1 MSPRIKRAADDGCR
15 GLSAAQSFSFRIA
28 PECDSGDHYR
38 KLTWEGYM
46 ARYLLI
52 ESRDPFDSNDTR
64 FCGDLARQLAAA
76 KNEVTLF
83 LVQNGVLPVRPGPR
97 SADLTSLAGAGV
109 RVLADSFSLKE
120 RGIDEN
126 RLAPGVAAAPLDVVL
141 DALAEGAK
149 VIWH

>member
-1 MSPRIKRAADDGCR
+1 MP
-15 GLSAAQSFSFRIA
+15 
-28 PECDSGDHYR
+28 
-38 KLTWEGYM
+38 
-46 ARYLLI
+46 RYLLI

-64 FCGDLARQLAAA
+64 FCCDLAQQLAAA
-76 KNEVTLF
+76 KNEVILF
-83 LVQNGVLPVRPGPR
+83 LVQNGVLPVRPGAR
-97 SADLTSLAGAGV
+97 SGDLTTLAGV

-126 RLAPGVAAAPLDVVL
+126 RLASGVAAAPLDVVL

>member
-1 MSPRIKRAADDGCR
+1 MP
-15 GLSAAQSFSFRIA
+15 
-28 PECDSGDHYR
+28 
-38 KLTWEGYM
+38 
-46 ARYLLI
+46 RYLLI

-64 FCGDLARQLAAA
+64 FCCDLARQLAAA

-83 LVQNGVLPVRPGPR
+83 LVQNGVLPVRPGTP
-97 SADLTSLAGAGV
+97 SGDLSRLVGTGV

-120 RGIDEN
+120 RGIDET
-126 RLAPGVAAAPLDVVL
+126 RLAAGVTAMPLDVVL

>member
-1 MSPRIKRAADDGCR
+1 MP
-15 GLSAAQSFSFRIA
+15 
-28 PECDSGDHYR
+28 
-38 KLTWEGYM
+38 
-46 ARYLLI
+46 RYLLI

-64 FCGDLARQLAAA
+64 FCCDLAQQLAAA

-83 LVQNGVLPVRPGPR
+83 LVQNGVLPVRPGTP
-97 SADLTSLAGAGV
+97 SGDLSRLVGTGV

-120 RGIDEN
+120 RGIDET
-126 RLAPGVAAAPLDVVL
+126 RLAAGVTAMPLDVVL

>member
-1 MSPRIKRAADDGCR
+1 
-15 GLSAAQSFSFRIA
+15 
-28 PECDSGDHYR
+28 
-38 KLTWEGYM
+38 M

-64 FCGDLARQLAAA
+64 FCSDLARQLAAA

-126 RLAPGVAAAPLDVVL
+126 RLASGVDAAPLDVVL

>member
-1 MSPRIKRAADDGCR
+1 
-15 GLSAAQSFSFRIA
+15 
-28 PECDSGDHYR
+28 
-38 KLTWEGYM
+38 M

-64 FCGDLARQLAAA
+64 FCCDLAAQLVAA

-83 LVQNGVLPVRPGPR
+83 LVQNGVLPAR
-97 SADLTSLAGAGV
+97 SGARSGELSKAAGAGV

-120 RGIDEN
+120 RGIDETS
-126 RLAPGVAAAPLDVVL
+126 LVSGVAAAPLDTVL